1 MARARSLAHYRDWV
15 NSRHCAVLPPFST
28 SGSRCML
35 KLYTSYRPTF
45 TKIPRY
51 CFNTSNGTETIAVS
65 TLFRR
70 LKKNCFFFD
79 PPWIGNTPTLTSSK
93 RTQNRNTSFTI
104 EARVVRQ
111 THSVFFFWWAT
122 GRCMRVPSQVCCGK
136 VALQRARLRVDACSD
151 RLLSPCHP
159 PTCVVSSSTYLL
171 GWTDHGAVTASNGA
185 NTTKIRWQQGQKDQ
199 TNDRSGLCHLGRY
212 DIHFL
217 CAQSCQKGRQKK
229 IAKLSGLKSLVV
241 QTQYQEVSGE
251 SERTR

>member
-1 MARARSLAHYRDWV
+1 MARARSLTHYRDWV
-15 NSRHCAVLPPFST
+15 NSRHCAVLLPFST

-70 LKKNCFFFD
+70 LKKNCFFD

-111 THSVFFFWWAT
+111 THSVFFSGGPRAVVCVCRRKCVVGSCPAT
-122 GRCMRVPSQVCCGK
+122 RSPSCG
-136 VALQRARLRVDACSD
+136 
-151 RLLSPCHP
+151 RLLRQTIEPLPP

-185 NTTKIRWQQGQKDQ
+185 NTTKMRWQQGQKDQ
-199 TNDRSGLCHLGRY
+199 TNDRSGLRHLGRY
-212 DIHFL
+212 DSHFF
-217 CAQSCQKGRQKK
+217 CAQSCQKGRQKNRK
-229 IAKLSGLKSLVV
+229 TQWAEKSYRADPVPGSFWRV
-241 QTQYQEVSGE
+241 
-251 SERTR
+251 RTHAMM